1 VTGIREN
8 VSHVSKRFRPTREPM
23 SPTELLRYSVLVA
36 ALLAA
41 PFARADIPAP
51 VMGST
56 PTLAPMLKK
65 VMPAVVNISI
75 TSKVDMQNPLLQ
87 DPFFRRFF
95 DIPDEPQEREAQSIG
110 SGVIVDAKS
119 GYVIT
124 NHHVVE
130 HAESI
135 KVRLSDDRTLD
146 ARLVGSDADS
156 DLALL
161 QIKADNLVAL
171 PLGDSDKLEVGD
183 FVVAIGNPFG
193 IGQTVTSGI
202 VSALGRSGLGNKYED
217 FIQTDASI
225 NPGNSGG
232 ALVGLKGELVGIN
245 SQIISRTG
253 TNVGIGFA
261 IPSNQARFVIGELLA
276 HGSVQRGRIGIQGQQ
291 NLTPELA
298 KAFGLS
304 NTRGALI
311 ADVVPGSPADKAGL
325 KTEDIILE
333 ANGHEIRDF
342 QHLRN
347 MIGLMRPGE
356 TIEFKVWRDGKTR
369 TLPVLVGKDTEQAT
383 AGNKL
388 HPRLAGATFVP
399 TDESN
404 TPESDTKGILVQ
416 RVQQRSPAARL
427 GLRPNDVILGVNRK
441 RVDNMADFQKLAGEE
456 QKELLLHVKRGNN
469 AFFIVVQ

>member
-1 VTGIREN
+1 MKTI
-8 VSHVSKRFRPTREPM
+8 SRFR
-23 SPTELLRYSVLVA
+23 SALLLA

-41 PFARADIPAP
+41 PLAANADIPAA
-51 VMGST
+51 MLGQA

-65 VMPAVVNISI
+65 VMPAVVNVSI
-75 TSKVDMQNPLLQ
+75 TSKVEMQNPLLQ

-95 DIPDEPQEREAQSIG
+95 DIPDEPQEREAQAIG
-110 SGVIVDAKS
+110 SGVIVDAKQ

-124 NHHVVE
+124 NQHVVDQ
-130 HAESI
+130 ADTI
-135 KVRLSDDRTLD
+135 KVRLTDDRVFD
-146 ARLVGSDADS
+146 AKLIGADPDS

-161 QIKADNLVAL
+161 QIKAEKLEAL

-232 ALVGLKGELVGIN
+232 ALVSLKGELIGIN

-261 IPSNQARFVIGELLA
+261 IPSNQARFVIAELLA
-276 HGSVQRGRIGIQGQQ
+276 HGAVQRGRIGIQSTQ

-304 NTRGALI
+304 TARGALI
-311 ADVVPGSPADKAGL
+311 ADVVPGSPADKAGIRS
-325 KTEDIILE
+325 EDIVLE
-333 ANGHEIRDF
+333 VNGHEIRDF

-347 MIGLMRPGE
+347 LIGLLRVGE
-356 TIEFKVWRDGKTR
+356 TVEIKIWRDGKTR
-369 TLPVLVGKDTEQAT
+369 AVPVIIGKDTEQAT
-383 AGNKL
+383 AGGKL
-388 HPRLAGATFVP
+388 HPRLAGAVFVP
-399 TDESN
+399 ADESN
-404 TPESDTKGILVQ
+404 SPGSEAKGILVQ
-416 RVQQRSPAARL
+416 RVQARSPAARI
-427 GLRPNDVILGVNRK
+427 GLRPNDVILGVNRQ
-441 RVDNMADFQKLAGEE
+441 RVQTMAEFEKLAGAD
-456 QKELLLHVKRGNN
+456 QKELLLHVKRGTN

>member
-1 VTGIREN
+1 MT
-8 VSHVSKRFRPTREPM
+8 PTALSRSCLPI
-23 SPTELLRYSVLVA
+23 A
-36 ALLAA
+36 ALVVASLAA
-41 PFARADIPAP
+41 PGLGRADIPPP
-51 VMGST
+51 VMGAT

-65 VMPAVVNISI
+65 VMPAVVNVSI
-75 TSKVDMQNPLLQ
+75 TSKVEMQNPLLQ

-95 DIPDEPQEREAQSIG
+95 DVPDEPQEREAQSIG
-110 SGVIVDAKS
+110 SGVIVDAKL

-124 NHHVVE
+124 NQHVVE
-130 HAESI
+130 QADTI
-135 KVRLSDDRTLD
+135 KVRLTDDRILE
-146 ARLVGSDADS
+146 AKLIGSDPDS

-161 QIKADNLVAL
+161 QVKGENLQAL

-232 ALVGLKGELVGIN
+232 ALVSLKGELVGIN

-261 IPSNQARFVIGELLA
+261 IPSNQARFVISEILA
-276 HGSVQRGRIGIQGQQ
+276 HGKVERGRIGIQGQQ

-304 NTRGALI
+304 TTRGALI
-311 ADVVPGSPADKAGL
+311 ADVVPESPADKAGL

-347 MIGLMRPGE
+347 LIGLMRPGE
-356 TIEFKVWRDGKTR
+356 KIEFKVWRDGKTR
-369 TLPVLVGKDTEQAT
+369 MVPVVVGKDTEQAT
-383 AGNKL
+383 PGRSL
-388 HPRLAGATFVP
+388 HPRLAGATFAP

-404 TPESDTKGILVQ
+404 SPESDTKGILVQ
-416 RVQQRSPAARL
+416 RVQARSPAARL
-427 GLRPNDVILGVNRK
+427 GLRPNDVILGVNRRK
-441 RVDNMADFQKLAGEE
+441 VDTMKDFEKLAGAD